1 MSRRDWEAPT
11 EPPARDA
18 QEHGCA
24 AGAASF
30 PPRLNSADNNGGKEA
45 RQLRHGALKF
55 PSVLV
60 QGVTHIAPAVGLVLS
75 LQYITLNAGAATPL
89 AFAVAFCVV
98 LTLGISLTQLAR
110 NHPSAGGYYTYISC
124 TLHPRAG
131 FLTAWIYFLYDPTS
145 TAINLAFM
153 GFFLQNA
160 CRTEFGVIFPW
171 WVFFVPA
178 VAVVTAMVYRGIE
191 ISAKAMG
198 WLTAVEVAILVTLS
212 TLGAL
217 HPGAGAAHSAATA
230 AKTTVSG
237 GGFYLAVVF
246 AVFSF
251 TGFESVAPLAEEAEH
266 PRRNLPRSIVYS
278 IVLTGIFFTVCSWGI
293 LRGWGIAQT
302 GEFARSQEN
311 PVLILA
317 RHLLGGAWMLVVLAV
332 FNSIMA
338 ASIACTTAS
347 TRVFFAM
354 GRQGAL
360 PRGLAKIHPRFQTPM
375 NAIWLQTAITLGV
388 GLGMGFWIGPD
399 QEYYFLGVAMTLG
412 LILVYAAA
420 NLGVFLDYWLR
431 RRQEYRPVLHLAI
444 PLLSTVLLFWAGCR
458 SIVPLPEA
466 PVRYAPIL
474 AAVWILMGVAITF
487 SRWGATGEP
496 IR

>member
-1 MSRRDWEAPT
+1 MSRRHHEDPS
-11 EPPARDA
+11 EPLAKGG
-18 QEHGCA
+18 HLSGCDTD
-24 AGAASF
+24 SLSYPQ
-30 PPRLNSADNNGGKEA
+30 PPRSVDYNAEKDA
-45 RQLRHGALKF
+45 PRLRHGALKF

-75 LQYITLNAGAATPL
+75 LQYITLNAGAAAPL

-98 LTLGISLTQLAR
+98 LTLGISLTQLAK
-110 NHPSAGGYYTYISC
+110 NHPSAGGYYTYISR
-124 TLHPRAG
+124 TLNPRVG
-131 FLTAWIYFLYDPTS
+131 FLTAWIYILYDPTS

-317 RHLLGGAWMLVVLAV
+317 GAPLGLVV
-332 FNSIMA
+332 
-338 ASIACTTAS
+338 
-347 TRVFFAM
+347 
-354 GRQGAL
+354 
-360 PRGLAKIHPRFQTPM
+360 
-375 NAIWLQTAITLGV
+375 
-388 GLGMGFWIGPD
+388 
-399 QEYYFLGVAMTLG
+399 
-412 LILVYAAA
+412 
-420 NLGVFLDYWLR
+420 
-431 RRQEYRPVLHLAI
+431 
-444 PLLSTVLLFWAGCR
+444 
-458 SIVPLPEA
+458 
-466 PVRYAPIL
+466 
-474 AAVWILMGVAITF
+474 
-487 SRWGATGEP
+487 
-496 IR
+496 

>member
-1 MSRRDWEAPT
+1 MSQRHPVVHPELHANAP
-11 EPPARDA
+11 
-18 QEHGCA
+18 
-24 AGAASF
+24 
-30 PPRLNSADNNGGKEA
+30 
-45 RQLRHGALKF
+45 QLRHGALNF
-55 PSVLV
+55 PSVLI

-75 LQYITLNAGAATPL
+75 LQYITLNAGAAAPL

-110 NHPSAGGYYTYISC
+110 NHPSAGGYYTYISR
-124 TLHPRAG
+124 TLNPRAG

-153 GFFLQNA
+153 GYFVQNA
-160 CRTEFGVIFPW
+160 CRTEIGVFFPW
-171 WVFFVPA
+171 WAFFLPA
-178 VAVVTAMVYRGIE
+178 VAVVTTMVYRGIE
-191 ISAKAMG
+191 VSAKAMA

-217 HPGAGAAHSAATA
+217 HPGAAQTNAADVAEKAA
-230 AKTTVSG
+230 VSG

-251 TGFESVAPLAEEAEH
+251 TGFESVAPLAEETAN
-266 PRRNLPRSIVYS
+266 PRRNLPRSIIYS
-278 IVLTGIFFTVCSWGI
+278 IVLTGIFFTVCTWGI
-293 LRGWGIAQT
+293 LRGWGVGHT
-302 GEFARSQEN
+302 SEFARSQEN
-311 PVLILA
+311 PVLILS
-317 RHLLGGAWMLVVLAV
+317 RHLLGRAWILVVIAV

-338 ASIACTTAS
+338 ASIACTTSS

-360 PRGLAKIHPRFQTPM
+360 PRGLAKIHQRFQTPV
-375 NAIWLQTAITLGV
+375 NAIWLQTAITLAV
-388 GLGMGFWIGPD
+388 GLGIGFWIGPD

-412 LILVYAAA
+412 LILVYVAG
-420 NLGVFLDYWLR
+420 NLGVFLDYRLR
-431 RRQEYRPVLHLAI
+431 RRNDYRPVLHLAI
-444 PLLSTVLLFWAGCR
+444 PLLSTVLLFWAGYR

-474 AAVWILMGVAITF
+474 TAVWILAGIAITF
-487 SRWGATGEP
+487 SRWGAAGEP